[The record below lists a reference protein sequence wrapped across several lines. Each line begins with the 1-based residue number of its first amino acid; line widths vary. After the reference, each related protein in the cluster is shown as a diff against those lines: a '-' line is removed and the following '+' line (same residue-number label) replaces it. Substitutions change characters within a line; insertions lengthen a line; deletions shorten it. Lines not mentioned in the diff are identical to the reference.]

1 MTTVLESPEHSAISQ
16 APTDM
21 ITCYLDQE
29 AVGKC
34 SLVASLENQWQA
46 PILSAYHQ
54 WLGFLPRCLPRA
66 HRSPPPHHK
75 TKQAAANR
83 SSLVFNIETAS
94 QVTLGVKNPLAIR
107 DSGSIPGLG
116 RFPGAGCGNPLQY
129 SCLENP
135 HRQRSLACYRP
146 WGHKELNTTEATNTS
161 QQQNTNKEVQRIPLF
176 NIQAV
181 LKAFLTP
188 HNPVPCTKWTINSKQ
203 PAGEKKKKKDGTR
216 WHWINHQDWFL
227 TFYWLWL
234 DEGFPAHFDN
244 FMSVLCFYL
253 EKDPLEHCP
262 SFLGLFHSIFID
274 ISYHFCYCTV
284 LLEFSSK

>member
-21 ITCYLDQE
+21 ITCYLAQE

-135 HRQRSLACYRP
+135 VDGGGWRPHTSSGPSSLWQVVERLHVSDSPPSSGETIQNKPKTHTKSVTTPFSAEFPCRVFRGRQ
-146 WGHKELNTTEATNTS
+146 
-161 QQQNTNKEVQRIPLF
+161 
-176 NIQAV
+176 
-181 LKAFLTP
+181 LT
-188 HNPVPCTKWTINSKQ
+188 
-203 PAGEKKKKKDGTR
+203 
-216 WHWINHQDWFL
+216 
-227 TFYWLWL
+227 
-234 DEGFPAHFDN
+234 
-244 FMSVLCFYL
+244 
-253 EKDPLEHCP
+253 
-262 SFLGLFHSIFID
+262 
-274 ISYHFCYCTV
+274 
-284 LLEFSSK
+284 